1 MTSIAVSPD
10 GHWLAVGGWKVAGV
24 RVWDLR
30 RRRLERILRPNDR
43 VSEISFV
50 AAFSPDN
57 QWLISTTASD
67 LGYRYEFWRTGT
79 WDLGLRIEQER
90 HGTAFSPPVFTSD
103 GRMMALGIA
112 PDQVMLADGATGRE
126 LTRLTTLQSTTP
138 TPLAFSPDGTKLVAR
153 TTQQTVLV
161 WDLRRIRDRLVP
173 LGLDWD
179 TPRFPAS
186 NASAAGA
193 ADGVIPPPRAVRVVG
208 EVLDPPAR
216 RQAERALMDRRLGAN
231 PGDAEARMHSGW
243 LSLTEGK
250 LSAAIAN
257 FEQFRRRQTDDPDVD
272 WMLVQAYQDTG
283 NLAGA
288 LACSSR
294 VLERAPE
301 DQDIRFERGMLA
313 FAAGLTQQAADDFAR
328 VIAADPTRD
337 QARYYRARALNRLG
351 RYPEAS
357 ADLDALIG
365 SNPKDFMLYELRGTA
380 HEALGEHELARLA
393 RVKARSLLST
403 SPNLLNNQARA
414 LVIGSFA
421 QRDRERAVL
430 MARQAI
436 GLAPDRSIDIS
447 EHSRC
452 GFVSCR

>member
-1 MTSIAVSPD
+1 
-10 GHWLAVGGWKVAGV
+10 
-24 RVWDLR
+24 
-30 RRRLERILRPNDR
+30 
-43 VSEISFV
+43 
-50 AAFSPDN
+50 
-57 QWLISTTASD
+57 
-67 LGYRYEFWRTGT
+67 
-79 WDLGLRIEQER
+79 
-90 HGTAFSPPVFTSD
+90 
-103 GRMMALGIA
+103 
-112 PDQVMLADGATGRE
+112 
-126 LTRLTTLQSTTP
+126 
-138 TPLAFSPDGTKLVAR
+138 
-153 TTQQTVLV
+153 
-161 WDLRRIRDRLVP
+161 
-173 LGLDWD
+173 
-179 TPRFPAS
+179 
-186 NASAAGA
+186 
-193 ADGVIPPPRAVRVVG
+193 
-208 EVLDPPAR
+208 
-216 RQAERALMDRRLGAN
+216 
-231 PGDAEARMHSGW
+231 
-243 LSLTEGK
+243 
-250 LSAAIAN
+250 
-257 FEQFRRRQTDDPDVD
+257 
-272 WMLVQAYQDTG
+272 
-283 NLAGA
+283 
-288 LACSSR
+288 
-294 VLERAPE
+294 
-301 DQDIRFERGMLA
+301 MLA